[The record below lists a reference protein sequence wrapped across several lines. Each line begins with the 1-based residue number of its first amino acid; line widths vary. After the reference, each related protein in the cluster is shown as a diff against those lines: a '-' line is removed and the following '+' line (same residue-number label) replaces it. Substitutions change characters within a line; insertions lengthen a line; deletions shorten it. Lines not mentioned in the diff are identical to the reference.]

1 MDGVDIYP
9 NLSTCKVCK
18 AAAEGINREAFI
30 GDGSVSCRKD
40 VIVYAACKKGRL
52 DGNKIGREIQAQIPL
67 EAVFRLQVPDPNLKA
82 EGASM
87 LTVSATLSK
96 IGGAESAGYICPQ
109 REVLSKRTHSS
120 NAGTYAG
127 ETAAEILKPP
137 FKGFAVEPA
146 DIGP

>member
-1 MDGVDIYP
+1 MG
-9 NLSTCKVCK
+9 K

-52 DGNKIGREIQAQIPL
+52 DGYILCGEIQAQIPL
-67 EAVFRLQVPDPNLKA
+67 EAVFRLQVPVPNLKA
-82 EGASM
+82 EGAFM
-87 LTVSATLSK
+87 LTVGAKFRK